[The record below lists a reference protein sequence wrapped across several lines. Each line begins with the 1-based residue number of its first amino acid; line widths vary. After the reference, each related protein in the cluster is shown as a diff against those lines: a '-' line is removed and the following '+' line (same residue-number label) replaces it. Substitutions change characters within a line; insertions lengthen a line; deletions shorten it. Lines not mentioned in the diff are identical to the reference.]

1 MMRGRQR
8 NGFGRQPSRNE
19 EDHQGENLT
28 LATFSRQI
36 LKKYYGGHLR
46 EEAGHKGQRPQV
58 QVPSWMDETHLK
70 FGCFQLFKKTF
81 TELHTIC
88 Q

>member
-1 MMRGRQR
+1 MVLGGNQVEMRKIIKGK
-8 NGFGRQPSRNE
+8 
-19 EDHQGENLT
+19 NLT

-36 LKKYYGGHLR
+36 LEKYYGGHLR

-58 QVPSWMDETHLK
+58 QVPSRMDETHLK

-81 TELHTIC
+81 TDLHTIC